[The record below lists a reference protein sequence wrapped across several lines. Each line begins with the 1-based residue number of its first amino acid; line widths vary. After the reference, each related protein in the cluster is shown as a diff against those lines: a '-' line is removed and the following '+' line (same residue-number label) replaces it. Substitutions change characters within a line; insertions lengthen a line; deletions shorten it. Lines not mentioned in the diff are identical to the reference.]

1 VADNDDPPL
10 TDVLETLADAGGD
23 ERVTIG
29 EILDAFGDR
38 SLAAIL
44 LVPAL
49 LAASPIS
56 GIPGVP
62 TITGIIFALIVVQM
76 LMGRDSV
83 WVPQAIA
90 NRGVSRGKM
99 DKAVNFLRKPVG
111 WVDKVMKPRLTWLA
125 KKPWNYVALL
135 TVLAIALLA
144 PGMEFLPFVI
154 SIAAAAVG
162 LFAAGILV
170 RDGLVIL
177 LGYIVVAIAIV
188 IAFNVM

>member
-76 LMGRDSV
+76 LMGRDTV

-170 RDGLVIL
+170 RDGVVIL

>member
-170 RDGLVIL
+170 RDGVVIL